1 MLLIKRALIF
11 LHRYLGIALAVFFL
25 LWFLS
30 GFVIIYTGGMPRLTE
45 AERLEHLPDLNLSL
59 FEVGI
64 REAQVTAASNE
75 LPRLT
80 TIMQRPA
87 YVFSSSNIVF
97 ADTGEKFDSS
107 MVSSRQIV
115 ADYLKV
121 SDTQIERI
129 GEIDEPDQWT
139 LQLRQR
145 LPLQKYVIN
154 DGLGSEV
161 YVSNES
167 ATVVQ
172 HTTSRDRLLA
182 WVGAIPHWLYFHP
195 LRVNSNLWSESVI
208 WLSALGTVLSLFGIF
223 LLFIQFRW
231 QRLPDV
237 RNAVPHRGL
246 MRWHYI
252 SGIFF
257 GLVTTTW
264 VFSGMLSMGPF
275 SWAQIEAVDIDSES
289 YFEGNGP
296 DFDTSLFDSLEAR
309 SQIELVLANQ
319 VVKELRPRHLL
330 GRSWLEITVSDTK
343 SLWQHKIV
351 RLDLENLPST
361 HQDFEKA
368 RVVEQLTLATSL
380 EAAEVKVLRAYDS
393 YYYDRASKDG
403 PTRPLPVLRLQYDD
417 PARTAL
423 YIDLQTAE
431 PVYRSHR
438 LNRTIRWLYNGFH
451 SLDFGAFYRARPLW
465 DVVVILLLLGGTL
478 VSLLGA
484 ILGYR
489 HIRRSFQ

>member
-45 AERLEHLPDLNLSL
+45 AERLEHLPNLKISQ
-59 FEVGI
+59 FEVSLG
-64 REAQVTAASNE
+64 EAQAIAASSE

-80 TIMQRPA
+80 TVMQRPA
-87 YVFSSSNIVF
+87 YVFPSNNIVF
-97 ADTGEKFDSS
+97 ADTGEKFESS

-115 ADYLKV
+115 ADYLKD
-121 SDTQIERI
+121 SDSQIDRI

-145 LPLQKYVIN
+145 LPLQKYAIR

-172 HTTSRDRLLA
+172 HTTSKDRMLA
-182 WVGAIPHWLYFHP
+182 WVGAIPHWLYFRP
-195 LRVNSNLWSESVI
+195 LRVNTSLWSESVI

-223 LLFIQFRW
+223 LLFMQFRW
-231 QRLPDV
+231 HRLPDV

-275 SWAQIEAVDIDSES
+275 SWAQIEAVDLDRERYFETIDS
-289 YFEGNGP
+289 
-296 DFDTSLFDSLEAR
+296 DFDTNLFDSSDVRLE
-309 SQIELVLANQ
+309 IEAVTANQ
-319 VVKELRPRHLL
+319 LVKELRPRHML
-330 GRSWLEITVSDTK
+330 GRSWIELRVSDED
-343 SLWQHKIV
+343 SRWQHRIL
-351 RLDLENLPST
+351 RLNLNSLSSA
-361 HQDFEKA
+361 HQDFEETKIL
-368 RVVEQLTLATSL
+368 EQLRLATGL
-380 EAAEVKVLRAYDS
+380 EASQVQVLRAYDN
-393 YYYDRASKDG
+393 YYYDRESDDG
-403 PTRPLPVLRLQYDD
+403 PMRPLPVLRVEYDD
-417 PARTAL
+417 PAKTAF

-431 PVYRSHR
+431 PLSRSHR
-438 LNRTIRWLYNGFH
+438 LNRAIRWLYNGFH
-451 SLDFGAFYRARPLW
+451 SLDFGAFYRARPIW
-465 DVVVILLLLGGTL
+465 DMVVILLLIGGTL